1 MCGVILL
8 AGPAAAERLPGCLQR
23 LRHRGPDAC
32 DTWHN
37 GELAMGF
44 ARLAIND
51 PSPAGGQPFI
61 YGDFVGAVNGE
72 IFNSV
77 PLRSRYTLE
86 LSSDSDCHVIPAL
99 LLQQGLNAVTE
110 LDGFFAGVIYDQ
122 KNQQVY
128 CLRDPL
134 GKKPLFVGRSG
145 SELFISSELKA
156 LDRVDEFQQVP
167 SGVCQFN
174 LLTGELTPVVMNTLA
189 AQAGITMP
197 PAEKLSHLRHLL
209 TNAVNKRLPVAQEP
223 FGVFLSGGLDSSVVA
238 ALVHAQRQNVV
249 YYTLSSGDA
258 ADEYYV
264 RLLANKLGLPALRV
278 VPLPAADELDA
289 LIRSLVY
296 TTESFNPSVISN
308 GLCTYLLAQAAE
320 RDGLK
325 VVLSGEGADELFGG
339 YHYFSADDP
348 WCETRAQLLADLRN
362 TELRRVDLTSMAHG
376 IETRCPFMDRD
387 LVTWAMGLSYGDLYR
402 RSATEKRNKL
412 ILREAMEACLP
423 DEIVWRNKVSCDVG
437 SGMRQRVVGHLR
449 KEYDSE
455 RAALKAIWQ
464 EQFAGRYPLQEAHP
478 YFSAYPVFDDLI
490 DRRGA
495 AHR

>member
-8 AGPAAAERLPGCLQR
+8 AGPAAAERLPECLQR

-32 DTWHN
+32 DTWLN

-61 YGDFVGAVNGE
+61 YGDFVSAVNGE

-77 PLRSRYTLE
+77 PLHSRYTLE
-86 LSSDSDCHVIPAL
+86 LSSDNDCHVIPAL

-174 LLTGELTPVVMNTLA
+174 LFTGELTPVVTNSLT

-223 FGVFLSGGLDSSVVA
+223 FGVFLSGGLDSSIVA
-238 ALVHAQRQNVV
+238 ALVHAQRRDVV
-249 YYTLSSGDA
+249 YYTLSSGGA

-264 RLLANKLGLPALRV
+264 RLLAGKLGLPALRV
-278 VPLPAADELDA
+278 VPLPTADELDA

-308 GLCTYLLAQAAE
+308 GLCTYLLAQAAR

-339 YHYFSADDP
+339 YHYFSADAL
-348 WCETRAQLLADLRN
+348 WQETRKQLLTDLRN
-362 TELRRVDLTSMAHG
+362 TELRRVDLTCMAHG

-387 LVTWAMGLSYGDLYR
+387 LVAWAMRLTHSDLYR
-402 RSATEKRNKL
+402 RSATEKQNKL
-412 ILREAMEACLP
+412 ILRAAMEAYLP
-423 DEIVWRNKVSCDVG
+423 DEIIWRKKVSCDVG

-449 KEYDSE
+449 KQHDSE
-455 RAALKAIWQ
+455 REALKAIWQ
-464 EQFAGRYPLQEAHP
+464 EQFAGRYPSQEVHP

-490 DRRGA
+490 DQRGA
-495 AHR
+495 VHR

>member
-8 AGPAAAERLPGCLQR
+8 AGPAAAERLPECLER
-23 LRHRGPDAC
+23 LQHRGPDASE
-32 DTWHN
+32 TWRN
-37 GELAMGF
+37 GDLAIGF

-51 PSPAGGQPFI
+51 PSAAGGQPFV
-61 YGDFVGAVNGE
+61 YGDFVSAVNGE

-77 PLRSRYTLE
+77 PLRSRYRLE
-86 LSSDSDCHVIPAL
+86 LSSDNDCHVIPAL
-99 LLQQGLNAVTE
+99 LLQQGINAVTE

-122 KNQQVY
+122 KNHRLY
-128 CLRDPL
+128 CLRDPV

-145 SELFISSELKA
+145 NEVFVSSELKA
-156 LDRVDEFQQVP
+156 LDRVDEFQEVP
-167 SGVCQFN
+167 SGVCQLN
-174 LLTGELTPVVMNTLA
+174 LLTGELTPVVTNTLA
-189 AQAGITMP
+189 AHAGITMP
-197 PAEKLSHLRHLL
+197 YAEKLSHLRNLL
-209 TNAVNKRLPVAQEP
+209 TNAVNKRLPAAQEP
-223 FGVFLSGGLDSSVVA
+223 FGVFLSGGLDSSIVS
-238 ALVHAQRQNVV
+238 ALIHAQRQNAV

-258 ADEYYV
+258 EDEYYV
-264 RLLANKLGLPALRV
+264 RLLADTLGLPALRV
-278 VPLPAADELDA
+278 VPLPAADELNA
-289 LIRSLVY
+289 LIRSLVH

-308 GLCTYLLAQAAE
+308 GLCTYLLAQAASK
-320 RDGLK
+320 DGLK

-339 YHYFSADDP
+339 YHYFSADGP
-348 WCETRAQLLADLRN
+348 WQETRAQLIADLRN
-362 TELRRVDLTSMAHG
+362 TELRRVDLTCMAHG

-387 LVTWAMGLSYGDLYR
+387 LVTWAMGLRYGDLYR

-449 KEYDSE
+449 REHSSE
-455 RAALKAIWQ
+455 REALKAIWK
-464 EQFAGRYPLQEAHP
+464 EQFAERYPSQDAHP

-495 AHR
+495 THR

>member
-8 AGPAAAERLPGCLQR
+8 AGPVAAERLPACLQR
-23 LRHRGPDAC
+23 LRHRGPDAS
-32 DTWHN
+32 DTWHSN
-37 GELAMGF
+37 NLALGF

-51 PSPAGGQPFI
+51 PSPAGGQPFV
-61 YGDFVGAVNGE
+61 YGDFVSAVNGE

-77 PLRSRYTLE
+77 PLRNRYTLE
-86 LSSDSDCHVIPAL
+86 LSSDNDCHVIPAL
-99 LLQQGLNAVTE
+99 LLQQGLSAVTE

-145 SELFISSELKA
+145 SELFITSELKA
-156 LDRVDEFQQVP
+156 LNRLDEFQEVP

-174 LLTGELTPVVMNTLA
+174 LQTGELTPLVTNTLA
-189 AQAGITMP
+189 AQAGIAMS
-197 PAEKLSHLRHLL
+197 PAEKLSHLRNLL
-209 TNAVNKRLPVAQEP
+209 TRAVNKRLPVAQEP
-223 FGVFLSGGLDSSVVA
+223 FGVFLSGGLDSSIVA
-238 ALVHAQRQNVV
+238 ALAHAQRQNVV

-264 RLLANKLGLPALRV
+264 HLLASKLGLPALRV

-308 GLCTYLLAQAAE
+308 GLCTYLLAQAA
-320 RDGLK
+320 RKDGLK

-339 YHYFSADDP
+339 YHYFSADAP
-348 WCETRAQLLADLRN
+348 WQETRAQLLADLRN
-362 TELRRVDLTSMAHG
+362 TELRRVDLTCMAHG

-437 SGMRQRVVGHLR
+437 SGMRQIVVEHLSR
-449 KEYDSE
+449 EYDSE